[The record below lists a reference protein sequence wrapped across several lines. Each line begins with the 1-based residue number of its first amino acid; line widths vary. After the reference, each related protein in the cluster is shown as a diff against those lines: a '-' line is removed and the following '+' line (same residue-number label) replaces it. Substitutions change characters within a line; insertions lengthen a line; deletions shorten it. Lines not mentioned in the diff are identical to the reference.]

1 MYKRQVGDTI
11 ESVLANDGQG
21 KGIFKT
27 TSGSYIVDSST
38 LSVDDQTNDPTILI
52 KETVLRGKTTTSLHK
67 FSSDPSGVFQFKDG
81 SGVGV
86 YYATTYRGKTTW
98 KRDSFDTE
106 GVFKQTDSLTINEVL
121 NDEAIYDL
129 DLDGDGN
136 IGDTISAVY
145 MNVPDADTA
154 AENPKDLSLIHI

>member
-1 MYKRQVGDTI
+1 MSEVRNEEAVHDLDLDGDGVVGDTI

-27 TSGSYIVDSST
+27 TTGSYIVDDST
-38 LSVDDQTNDPTILI
+38 LNVGDQTNDPTILI
-52 KETVLRGKTTTSLHK
+52 KETVSGKTTTSLHK

-98 KRDSFDTE
+98 KRDSFDT
-106 GVFKQTDSLTINEVL
+106 
-121 NDEAIYDL
+121 
-129 DLDGDGN
+129 
-136 IGDTISAVY
+136 
-145 MNVPDADTA
+145 
-154 AENPKDLSLIHI
+154 

>member
-1 MYKRQVGDTI
+1 M
-11 ESVLANDGQG
+11 
-21 KGIFKT
+21 
-27 TSGSYIVDSST
+27 TS
-38 LSVDDQTNDPTILI
+38 
-52 KETVLRGKTTTSLHK
+52 RGKTTTSLHN

-86 YYATTYRGKTTW
+86 YYATTPEVTTTW
-98 KRDSFDTE
+98 FKDS
-106 GVFKQTDSLTINEVL
+106 GVALMMMVSLTDGFINDNEVL

-145 MNVPDADTA
+145 MNVPDADTGV
-154 AENPKDLSLIHI
+154 ENKG